1 MVPFSLNRAF
11 QEYKNL
17 TATLENITGITCLTA
32 TETFYIIMMN
42 IYGHQSELIIR
53 RGSCN
58 YKLYLSLF
66 LHFYNISIV
75 FINSLSL
82 LSQSLIYLN
91 SVQLMSIMDHFG
103 YTTRPLVEFNLSI
116 YTERASF
123 LGWLSHMSERKRLA
137 ITLDP
142 ASSEPAR
149 FKNKRIQA
157 SGDMIREESEPE
169 VVPISPPS
177 TSRSSS
183 TAAKSSKSL
192 QALNNQPTKTASRA
206 AERKRGADSED
217 DYKPP
222 TKKTKVKSKRSSS
235 RSKAGKKPNTSAYGR
250 VTDVGGK
257 CPKHLFKGIG
267 EASDSDTSQKSKR
280 DDWEGHSDSLTDS

>member
-1 MVPFSLNRAF
+1 
-11 QEYKNL
+11 
-17 TATLENITGITCLTA
+17 
-32 TETFYIIMMN
+32 MN
-42 IYGHQSELIIR
+42 TYGHQSELIIR

-58 YKLYLSLF
+58 YKLCLSLF

-75 FINSLSL
+75 FANSLSL
-82 LSQSLIYLN
+82 LSQSLICLN

-116 YTERASF
+116 LTERASF

-142 ASSEPAR
+142 AASEPAR
-149 FKNKRIQA
+149 FKNKRVQA

-192 QALNNQPTKTASRA
+192 QALNNQPT
-206 AERKRGADSED
+206 
-217 DYKPP
+217 
-222 TKKTKVKSKRSSS
+222 
-235 RSKAGKKPNTSAYGR
+235 
-250 VTDVGGK
+250 
-257 CPKHLFKGIG
+257 
-267 EASDSDTSQKSKR
+267 
-280 DDWEGHSDSLTDS
+280 

>member
-1 MVPFSLNRAF
+1 
-11 QEYKNL
+11 
-17 TATLENITGITCLTA
+17 
-32 TETFYIIMMN
+32 
-42 IYGHQSELIIR
+42 
-53 RGSCN
+53 
-58 YKLYLSLF
+58 
-66 LHFYNISIV
+66 
-75 FINSLSL
+75 
-82 LSQSLIYLN
+82 
-91 SVQLMSIMDHFG
+91 MSIMDHFG

-142 ASSEPAR
+142 AASEPAR
-149 FKNKRIQA
+149 FKNKRVQA

-183 TAAKSSKSL
+183 TAAKSSSKSHPSSL
-192 QALNNQPTKTASRA
+192 QALKTNQIAKIAA
-206 AERKRGADSED
+206 KEAERKREADSED
-217 DYKPP
+217 EYKPS
-222 TKKTKVKSKRSSS
+222 TKKTKTKSKRSSS

-280 DDWEGHSDSLTDS
+280 DDRESHSDSLTDS